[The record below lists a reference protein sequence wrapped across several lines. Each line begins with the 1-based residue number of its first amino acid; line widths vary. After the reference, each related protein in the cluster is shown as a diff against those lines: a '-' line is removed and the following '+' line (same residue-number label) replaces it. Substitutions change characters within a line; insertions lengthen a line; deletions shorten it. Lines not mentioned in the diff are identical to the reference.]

1 MYIFNL
7 IPEIMNT
14 TSKIIY
20 WVPRILCILAIL
32 FISMFALDA
41 FEPGSPLSQQIS
53 GFLMHMIP
61 SFALLLVLVIAW
73 KWEYIGGIIFAI
85 IGLAT
90 SPFIYSLNYNRSH
103 SAGLSLMIVGMV
115 CLPFFIVGVLF
126 ILSHLRRKGGKK
138 VLVHE

>member
-1 MYIFNL
+1 MD
-7 IPEIMNT
+7 T

-20 WVPRILCILAIL
+20 WVPRILCVLAIL

-41 FEPGSPLSQQIS
+41 FEPGLPLSQQIL

-61 SFALLLVLVIAW
+61 SFALLLALVIAW
-73 KWEYIGGIIFAI
+73 KWEYIGGIIFTI

-103 SAGLSLMIVGMV
+103 SAGTSMMIVCIV
-115 CLPFFIVGVLF
+115 CLPFFIVGILF
-126 ILSHLRRKGGKK
+126 ILSHFRRKGSKK
-138 VLVHE
+138 VSVHE

>member
-1 MYIFNL
+1 MD
-7 IPEIMNT
+7 T

-20 WVPRILCILAIL
+20 WVPRILCVLAIL

-41 FEPGSPLSQQIS
+41 FDPGLPLSQQIL

-85 IGLAT
+85 IGIAT

-103 SAGLSLMIVGMV
+103 LAGVSLMIVCMV
-115 CLPFFIVGVLF
+115 CLPFIIVGILF
-126 ILSHLRRKGGKK
+126 ILSHFRRKGSKQAS
-138 VLVHE
+138 VHD